1 MNTLE
6 ITAATVDQAV
16 AEAAKKLGVGNA
28 DIDVTVLEETQG
40 LFGKGKV
47 RIRATVK
54 PGAAPAKAVVETP
67 APAPAREP
75 EPEPVAAAPV
85 EDKPVREKRER
96 REPRPRREDK
106 PAEAKAPSTDG
117 EAAEAEPETE
127 VVATQENADELVAI
141 LSELLELADLDANA
155 GIAEISGRYVTIS
168 LDGRDVSYLVGRRGE
183 VINALQY
190 LMNVMSTR
198 KLHNGVR
205 VVLEGNDY
213 RKKRQDVLTKLATQ
227 IAEEVAKRGE
237 EAVLDAL
244 PAFERRVVHKA
255 LSEFPGVVT
264 YSEGEEPNRR
274 VVIAP
279 GS

>member
-6 ITAATVDQAV
+6 ITAATIEQAV
-16 AEAAKKLGVGNA
+16 AEAATKLGVKSA
-28 DIDVTVLEETQG
+28 DIDVTVLEETKG

-47 RIRATVK
+47 RIKATVK
-54 PGAAPAKAVVETP
+54 QKASVTAAVEPIAKAPAKPAEKAPEPVRPAEEKPAAEEKRPARARAAKPDKPKEEMPAAAPAEEGAEET
-67 APAPAREP
+67 
-75 EPEPVAAAPV
+75 VN
-85 EDKPVREKRER
+85 
-96 REPRPRREDK
+96 
-106 PAEAKAPSTDG
+106 
-117 EAAEAEPETE
+117 
-127 VVATQENADELVAI
+127 VVATQADADELVGM
-141 LSELLELADLDANA
+141 LSELLELADLDVSVKVMELN
-155 GIAEISGRYVTIS
+155 GRYVNVT
-168 LDGRDVSYLVGRRGE
+168 LDGRDVSFLVGRRGE

-255 LSEFPGVVT
+255 LSEFPGIVT

-279 GS
+279 ES

>member
-16 AEAAKKLGVGNA
+16 AEAAKKLGVSGA
-28 DIDVTVLEETQG
+28 DIEVTVLEETQG

-47 RIRATVK
+47 RIRATVREK
-54 PGAAPAKAVVETP
+54 AAAKSEAPVKAVVETAAPEPP
-67 APAPAREP
+67 ARVEEKPARERP
-75 EPEPVAAAPV
+75 KPRPKREERPVAA
-85 EDKPVREKRER
+85 K
-96 REPRPRREDK
+96 
-106 PAEAKAPSTDG
+106 
-117 EAAEAEPETE
+117 AEPESDEPSDKEPEVE
-127 VVATQENADELVAI
+127 VVATQEDADGLVAV
-141 LSELLELADLDANA
+141 LTDLLELADLDAQA
-155 GIAEISGRYVTIS
+155 EVSEISGRYVSIT
-168 LDGRDVSYLVGRRGE
+168 LDGKDVSYLVGRRGE

-213 RKKRQDVLTKLATQ
+213 RKKRQDVLTKLAVQ

>member
-16 AEAAKKLGVGNA
+16 AEAAKKLGVDSA

-54 PGAAPAKAVVETP
+54 AGAAAPAKAVVE
-67 APAPAREP
+67 APEP
-75 EPEPVAAAPV
+75 ERAPEPVAAAPV
-85 EDKPVREKRER
+85 EEKPVREKREK

-106 PAEAKAPSTDG
+106 PAEEKSAAGGDD
-117 EAAEAEPETE
+117 AAEGEPESE

-141 LSELLELADLDANA
+141 LSELLELADLDARA

>member
-16 AEAAKKLGVGNA
+16 AEAAKKLGVNSA

-47 RIRATVK
+47 RIRATAK
-54 PGAAPAKAVVETP
+54 AKAASKTEAPAKAVVETA
-67 APAPAREP
+67 APVREP
-75 EPEPVAAAPV
+75 EPEPAAEKPAREKPKPRPKREEKPV
-85 EDKPVREKRER
+85 EAKS
-96 REPRPRREDK
+96 
-106 PAEAKAPSTDG
+106 EAKQD
-117 EAAEAEPETE
+117 EVAEGEPEAD
-127 VVATQENADELVAI
+127 VVATQEDADELVGI
-141 LSELLELADLDANA
+141 LTDLLELADLDAQ
-155 GIAEISGRYVTIS
+155 AEISEMNGRYVSIT
-168 LDGRDVSYLVGRRGE
+168 LDGNDVSYLVGRRGE

-198 KLHNGVR
+198 KLHKGVR

>member
-16 AEAAKKLGVGNA
+16 AEAAKQLGVNGA
-28 DIDVTVLEETQG
+28 DIEVTVLEETQG

-47 RIRATVK
+47 RIRATVRGK
-54 PGAAPAKAVVETP
+54 AAAKVEAPTKAVVETA
-67 APAPAREP
+67 APEPQASAEEKPARERP
-75 EPEPVAAAPV
+75 
-85 EDKPVREKRER
+85 K
-96 REPRPRREDK
+96 PRPRREDK
-106 PAEAKAPSTDG
+106 PVGAEAQPKSEEST
-117 EAAEAEPETE
+117 EKEPD
-127 VVATQENADELVAI
+127 VVATQEDADGLVTV
-141 LSELLELADLDANA
+141 LTDLLELADLDAQ
-155 GIAEISGRYVTIS
+155 AEISEINGRYVSIT
-168 LDGRDVSYLVGRRGE
+168 LDGNDVSYLVGRRGE

>member
-54 PGAAPAKAVVETP
+54 AGSAPAKAVVET
-67 APAPAREP
+67 PAPAREP

-85 EDKPVREKRER
+85 EDKPVREKREK

-117 EAAEAEPETE
+117 EATEAEPETE

>member
-1 MNTLE
+1 MITLE

-16 AEAAKKLGVGNA
+16 AEAATKLGVDSA
-28 DIDVTVLEETQG
+28 DIDVEVLEESQG

-54 PGAAPAKAVVETP
+54 ASAAPTP
-67 APAPAREP
+67 APAQAVVEPVEAAVPVAEAAP
-75 EPEPVAAAPV
+75 EPEPVAEAPKK
-85 EDKPVREKRER
+85 E
-96 REPRPRREDK
+96 K
-106 PAEAKAPSTDG
+106 PAKKEAKPKAVAP
-117 EAAEAEPETE
+117 EEKAEAPASEEGAEESEPE
-127 VVATQENADELVAI
+127 VVASQEDADELVGI
-141 LSELLELADLDANA
+141 ISDLLELADLDAH
-155 GIAEISGRYVTIS
+155 AEVSEINGRYVSIT
-168 LDGRDVSYLVGRRGE
+168 LDGRDVSFLVGRRGE

>member
-1 MNTLE
+1 
-6 ITAATVDQAV
+6 
-16 AEAAKKLGVGNA
+16 
-28 DIDVTVLEETQG
+28 
-40 LFGKGKV
+40 
-47 RIRATVK
+47 
-54 PGAAPAKAVVETP
+54 
-67 APAPAREP
+67 
-75 EPEPVAAAPV
+75 
-85 EDKPVREKRER
+85 
-96 REPRPRREDK
+96 
-106 PAEAKAPSTDG
+106 
-117 EAAEAEPETE
+117 
-127 VVATQENADELVAI
+127 VATQADADELVGM
-141 LSELLELADLDANA
+141 LTELLELADLDVSVKVMELN
-155 GIAEISGRYVTIS
+155 GRYVNVT
-168 LDGRDVSYLVGRRGE
+168 LDGRDVSFLVGRRGE

-255 LSEFPGVVT
+255 LSEFPGIVT

-279 GS
+279 ES

>member
-1 MNTLE
+1 MNTME
-6 ITAATVDQAV
+6 ITAATVEQAV
-16 AEAAKKLGVGNA
+16 AEAAKKLGVDSA

-47 RIRATVK
+47 RIRATAK
-54 PGAAPAKAVVETP
+54 AKASPPEPKEAPAPAKAVVEP
-67 APAPAREP
+67 VEAA
-75 EPEPVAAAPV
+75 PEPVAEAPA
-85 EDKPVREKRER
+85 PRER
-96 REPRPRREDK
+96 RERPKPRPKKEEEAA
-106 PAEAKAPSTDG
+106 PAEAKTEDG
-117 EAAEAEPETE
+117 EAEPE
-127 VVATQENADELVAI
+127 VVATQDDADELAGI
-141 LSELLELADLDANA
+141 LTELLELADLEAS
-155 GIAEISGRYVTIS
+155 AEVSELAGRYVTIR
-168 LDGRDVSYLVGRRGE
+168 LDGQDVSFLVGRRGE

-213 RKKRQDVLTKLATQ
+213 RKKRQDVLTKLAMQ

-279 GS
+279 GG

>member
-16 AEAAKKLGVGNA
+16 SEAAKKLGVDRA
-28 DIDVTVLEETQG
+28 DLDVEVLEETQG

-47 RIRATVK
+47 RVRVTAKEKV
-54 PGAAPAKAVVETP
+54 AAKAVVEPVAEP
-67 APAPAREP
+67 AKSEPAP
-75 EPEPVAAAPV
+75 EPELKV
-85 EDKPVREKRER
+85 EKKPER
-96 REPRPRREDK
+96 KERKPRTVEK
-106 PAEAKAPSTDG
+106 PAEAKAEAEEG
-117 EAAEAEPETE
+117 EGEGEPETE
-127 VVATQENADELVAI
+127 VVASQEDADNLKRI
-141 LSELLELADLDANA
+141 LDEVLELGDLDAEVEVT
-155 GIAEISGRYVTIS
+155 EIHGRYVNMT

-190 LMNVMSTR
+190 LLNVISTR
-198 KLHNGVR
+198 KLQNGVR

-279 GS
+279 EA

>member
-6 ITAATVDQAV
+6 ITAATVEQAV
-16 AEAAKKLGVGNA
+16 AEAAKKLGVDRA
-28 DIDVTVLEETQG
+28 DIEVTVLEETQG

-47 RIRATVK
+47 RVRASVK
-54 PGAAPAKAVVETP
+54 AGAKKPEEPKPAAKAPTEAVVEMPPSEPEPAEAAPPPVAEKRAPRRQPAKEKAAEPAKAAAETP
-67 APAPAREP
+67 EGEP
-75 EPEPVAAAPV
+75 EA
-85 EDKPVREKRER
+85 
-96 REPRPRREDK
+96 
-106 PAEAKAPSTDG
+106 
-117 EAAEAEPETE
+117 E
-127 VVATQENADELVAI
+127 VVATQADADELVGI
-141 LSELLELADLDANA
+141 MEELLEKADLEAHA
-155 GIAEISGRYVTIS
+155 HGTELTGRYVNITV
-168 LDGRDVSYLVGRRGE
+168 DGRDVSYLVGRRGE

-190 LMNVMSTR
+190 LMNVISTR
-198 KLHNGVR
+198 RLQNGVR

-213 RKKRQDVLTKLATQ
+213 RKKRQEVLTKLATQ

-279 GS
+279 GG

>member
-6 ITAATVDQAV
+6 ITAATVDEAV
-16 AEAAKKLGVGNA
+16 TEAAKKLGVESA
-28 DIDVTVLEETQG
+28 DIDVTVLEETKG

-47 RIRATVK
+47 RVKATVK
-54 PGAAPAKAVVETP
+54 ESAAKAPEPKPAPAEKPATKAVVETVEKP
-67 APAPAREP
+67 KRAPRAKKKEEP
-75 EPEPVAAAPV
+75 KSEEPKA
-85 EDKPVREKRER
+85 K
-96 REPRPRREDK
+96 
-106 PAEAKAPSTDG
+106 EAKAESAKEEEPKDG
-117 EAAEAEPETE
+117 EPEDDRPE
-127 VVATQENADELVAI
+127 VVATQADADELQGLLTDI
-141 LSELLELADLDANA
+141 LKDADLDAD
-155 GIAEISGRYVTIS
+155 IKVSEIQGRYVNLT
-168 LDGRDVSYLVGRRGE
+168 LDGTDVSYLVGRRGE

-190 LMNVMSTR
+190 LMNVISTR

-255 LSEFPGVVT
+255 LSEFPGVTT

-279 GS
+279 AES

>member
-16 AEAAKKLGVGNA
+16 AEAAKKLGVNSA

-47 RIRATVK
+47 RIRATAKAKAAAK
-54 PGAAPAKAVVETP
+54 PEAPAKAVVEP
-67 APAPAREP
+67 VAPVREP
-75 EPEPVAAAPV
+75 EPEAAT
-85 EDKPVREKRER
+85 EKPVREKPK
-96 REPRPRREDK
+96 PRPKREEKPVEAKAEAK
-106 PAEAKAPSTDG
+106 PAE
-117 EAAEAEPETE
+117 EPEGEQEAE
-127 VVATQENADELVAI
+127 VVATQEDADELVGI
-141 LSELLELADLDANA
+141 LTDLLELADLDAQ
-155 GIAEISGRYVTIS
+155 AEISEMNGRYVSIT
-168 LDGRDVSYLVGRRGE
+168 LDGNDVSYLVGRRGE

-198 KLHNGVR
+198 KLHKGVR

-279 GS
+279 GG

>member
-16 AEAAKKLGVGNA
+16 AEAAKKLGVDSA
-28 DIDVTVLEETQG
+28 DIEVEVLEETQG

-47 RIRATVK
+47 RIRATAK
-54 PGAAPAKAVVETP
+54 KQAAPAAKAVVEPVEQQPAAPEP
-67 APAPAREP
+67 APETVEAEAPKP
-75 EPEPVAAAPV
+75 ERPA
-85 EDKPVREKRER
+85 RER
-96 REPRPRREDK
+96 RERTPRPKKEAA
-106 PAEAKAPSTDG
+106 PAEPKADG
-117 EAAEAEPETE
+117 EAEKEAEPE
-127 VVATQENADELVAI
+127 VVATQEDADELVAI
-141 LSELLELADLDANA
+141 LSELLELADLDAKP
-155 GIAEISGRYVTIS
+155 EVVDLSGRYVTVR
-168 LDGRDVSYLVGRRGE
+168 LDGRDVSFLVGRRGE

-213 RKKRQDVLTKLATQ
+213 RKKRQDVLTTLALQ

>member
-6 ITAATVDQAV
+6 ITAATIEQAV
-16 AEAAKKLGVGNA
+16 AEAAKKLGVTSA

-47 RIRATVK
+47 RIKATVK
-54 PGAAPAKAVVETP
+54 QRASVTAAVELIEKAP
-67 APAPAREP
+67 P
-75 EPEPVAAAPV
+75 
-85 EDKPVREKRER
+85 
-96 REPRPRREDK
+96 K
-106 PAEAKAPSTDG
+106 PAERAEEPERPAAEKPAAEEKRPARAKAAKSDKPKEEKPE
-117 EAAEAEPETE
+117 EAPAEEGAEEAVN
-127 VVATQENADELVAI
+127 VVATQSDADELVGM
-141 LSELLELADLDANA
+141 LSELLELADLDVRVKVMELN
-155 GIAEISGRYVTIS
+155 GRYVNIT
-168 LDGRDVSYLVGRRGE
+168 LDGRDVSFLVGRRGE

-255 LSEFPGVVT
+255 LSEFPGIVT

-279 GS
+279 ES

>member
-6 ITAATVDQAV
+6 ITAATVEQAV
-16 AEAAKKLGVGNA
+16 AEAAKKLGVNSA
-28 DIDVTVLEETQG
+28 DIEVTVLEETRG

-47 RIRATVK
+47 RVRASVK
-54 PGAAPAKAVVETP
+54 ASAKAPTETKLAEKALTEAVVEMP
-67 APAPAREP
+67 APEPAAPEATVEKKAPRRQPAKEKPRAADTADAP
-75 EPEPVAAAPV
+75 EGEPVA
-85 EDKPVREKRER
+85 
-96 REPRPRREDK
+96 
-106 PAEAKAPSTDG
+106 
-117 EAAEAEPETE
+117 E
-127 VVATQENADELVAI
+127 VVATQANADELVGI
-141 LSELLELADLDANA
+141 LEDLLDKAGLDARAHVN
-155 GIAEISGRYVTIS
+155 ELTGRYVNITV
-168 LDGRDVSYLVGRRGE
+168 DGPDVSYLVGRRGE

-190 LMNVMSTR
+190 LLNVISTR
-198 KLHNGVR
+198 RLQNGVR

-213 RKKRQDVLTKLATQ
+213 RKKRQEVLTKLATQ

-279 GS
+279 GG

>member
-6 ITAATVDQAV
+6 ITAATVEQAV
-16 AEAAKKLGVGNA
+16 AEAAKKLGVEAA
-28 DIDVTVLEETQG
+28 DIEVTVLEQTQG

-47 RIRATVK
+47 RIK
-54 PGAAPAKAVVETP
+54 AAAKEKARSVAVVAPISEPAPVAAEKPAAEPVEEKRAPRPRPKRAEKP
-67 APAPAREP
+67 APAQEGAPAA
-75 EPEPVAAAPV
+75 V
-85 EDKPVREKRER
+85 
-96 REPRPRREDK
+96 
-106 PAEAKAPSTDG
+106 
-117 EAAEAEPETE
+117 EAEEGEPAAE
-127 VVATQENADELVAI
+127 VVATREDADRLAG
-141 LSELLELADLDANA
+141 LLGDLLKLGDLDAQVKVQEVA
-155 GIAEISGRYVTIS
+155 GRYVNVS
-168 LDGRDVSYLVGRRGE
+168 LDGRDVSFLVGRRGE

-190 LMNVMSTR
+190 LMNVISTR

-205 VVLEGNDY
+205 VVIEGNDY
-213 RKKRQDVLTKLATQ
+213 RKKRQDVLTKLALQ

-255 LSEFPGVVT
+255 LAEFPGVAT

-279 GS
+279 AES

>member
-16 AEAAKKLGVGNA
+16 AEAAKKLGVDSA

-47 RIRATVK
+47 RIRATAK
-54 PGAAPAKAVVETP
+54 AGSAAPAKAAVV
-67 APAPAREP
+67 APEP
-75 EPEPVAAAPV
+75 EEAPEPVAAAPV
-85 EDKPVREKRER
+85 EEKPVREKREK
-96 REPRPRREDK
+96 RESRPRREDK
-106 PAEAKAPSTDG
+106 PVKEATSTPND
-117 EAAEAEPETE
+117 EAAEGEPESE

-141 LSELLELADLDANA
+141 LSELLDLADLDARA
-155 GIAEISGRYVTIS
+155 GVAEISGRYVTIS

>member
-16 AEAAKKLGVGNA
+16 AEAAKKLGVKDA

-54 PGAAPAKAVVETP
+54 EKAAARAEAPAKAVVETV
-67 APAPAREP
+67 APQPS
-75 EPEPVAAAPV
+75 APV
-85 EDKPVREKRER
+85 EEKPERERPKPRPKREDKPVEAK
-96 REPRPRREDK
+96 
-106 PAEAKAPSTDG
+106 AEAKSEPRAEPKAES
-117 EAAEAEPETE
+117 EAEPEAE
-127 VVATQENADELVAI
+127 VVATQEDADGLVAV
-141 LSELLELADLDANA
+141 LTDLLELADLDAQ
-155 GIAEISGRYVTIS
+155 AEISEINGRYVSIT

-213 RKKRQDVLTKLATQ
+213 RKKRQDVLTKLAMQ

>member
-6 ITAATVDQAV
+6 ITAATVNQAV
-16 AEAAKKLGVGNA
+16 AEAAKKLGVNGA
-28 DIDVTVLEETQG
+28 DIEVTVLEETQG

-54 PGAAPAKAVVETP
+54 EKAATKAESPAKAVVETSEAPP
-67 APAPAREP
+67 APSQERPAAEEKPAPDKPKPRQRRE
-75 EPEPVAAAPV
+75 EKPV
-85 EDKPVREKRER
+85 EAKEEVARPV
-96 REPRPRREDK
+96 
-106 PAEAKAPSTDG
+106 
-117 EAAEAEPETE
+117 EAETET
-127 VVATQENADELVAI
+127 VATQEDADELVRI
-141 LSELLELADLDANA
+141 LTELLELADLDAQ
-155 GIAEISGRYVTIS
+155 AEVAEMNGRYVSIT

-213 RKKRQDVLTKLATQ
+213 RKKRQDVLTTLATQ

>member
-6 ITAATVDQAV
+6 ITAATTDEAV
-16 AEAAKKLGVGNA
+16 AEAAKKLGVDRA
-28 DIDVTVLEETQG
+28 DLDVEVLEESQG

-47 RIRATVK
+47 RVRVTVK
-54 PGAAPAKAVVETP
+54 EKVAAKAVVETVAEP
-67 APAPAREP
+67 APVAEEPKEEPAPKP
-75 EPEPVAAAPV
+75 EKKA
-85 EDKPVREKRER
+85 DKPRER
-96 REPRPRREDK
+96 K
-106 PAEAKAPSTDG
+106 PKAEAKPEEDG
-117 EAAEAEPETE
+117 EAEGEKESD
-127 VVATQENADELVAI
+127 VVATQEDADGLKAI
-141 LSELLELADLDANA
+141 LDEVLELGDLDAEANVT
-155 GIAEISGRYVTIS
+155 EIHGRYVNIT
-168 LDGRDVSYLVGRRGE
+168 LDGRDVSFLVGRRGE

-190 LMNVMSTR
+190 LLNVISTR
-198 KLHNGVR
+198 KLQTGVR

-213 RKKRQDVLTKLATQ
+213 RKKRQDVLTQLATQ

-279 GS
+279 GE